1 MPRKTI
7 TSAIQFCLE
16 NLGLQDYNKFCSGLL
31 DRREGKRVPR
41 SKVEGKDFLEVVRVL
56 VSTFCENGALQ
67 VTLEILRDIDCN
79 VDAEQLEAIGQGSKP
94 GSNDSELFTCFI
106 NITDEHFVD
115 KYRSQLIASVS
126 SIAPILDELLQQKSP
141 RHHLGKMWIN

>member
-16 NLGLQDYNKFCSGLL
+16 NLVLQDYNKFCSGLL

-79 VDAEQLEAIGQGSKP
+79 VDAEQLGEDYNINSLKR
-94 GSNDSELFTCFI
+94 LFCVQKTIMKFKI
-106 NITDEHFVD
+106 SSAENI
-115 KYRSQLIASVS
+115 
-126 SIAPILDELLQQKSP
+126 
-141 RHHLGKMWIN
+141 